1 MMQPV
6 TAPRSLKEKQ
16 RQEREALILQAA
28 EEVLAEKGYYETSV
42 DEIAARVGIAKGT
55 VYLHFP
61 SKEDLVVAIL
71 QRNAREVV
79 ALVEAAVSTARSN
92 REKLEAALEV
102 VYGAF
107 FDPRKGQL
115 MQLPYA
121 VMNSSELRRVF
132 VEKKACLKEEWGR
145 LTALITS
152 ILEDGK
158 AEGEFDN
165 AMPTSVMVS
174 AFFSLMS
181 PRSFERITADSQMP
195 VNEFVKHMARFYFKG
210 IAKVQGE

>member
-16 RQEREALILQAA
+16 RQEREELILQAA

-61 SKEDLVVAIL
+61 GKEDLVVAIL
-71 QRNAREVV
+71 QRKARAVV
-79 ALVEAAVSTARSN
+79 ELVEAAIAAAHSN
-92 REKLEAALEV
+92 HEKLEAVLEV
-102 VYGAF
+102 VYGGF
-107 FDPRKGQL
+107 FDPHKAQL

-121 VMNSSELRRVF
+121 VMNGSELRRVF
-132 VEKKACLKEEWGR
+132 VEKKGCLKEEWGR
-145 LTALITS
+145 LAALIAS

-158 AEGEFDN
+158 AEGAFDTS
-165 AMPTSVMVS
+165 MPTPVMVS

-181 PRSFERITADSQMP
+181 PRSLEHITLDNQLPAK
-195 VNEFVKHMARFYFKG
+195 EFAKHLARFYFKG

>member
-16 RQEREALILQAA
+16 RQEREELILQVA
-28 EEVLAEKGYYETSV
+28 EEVLAEKGYFETSI

-61 SKEDLVVAIL
+61 GKEDLVVAIL
-71 QRNAREVV
+71 ERNTR
-79 ALVEAAVSTARSN
+79 ALVELVEATAALAHSN
-92 REKLEAALEV
+92 REKLEAILRV
-102 VYGAF
+102 VYGSF
-107 FDPRKGQL
+107 FDLRKRQI

-121 VMNSSELRRVF
+121 VMNGSELRRVF
-132 VEKKACLKEEWGR
+132 VEKKGCMKEAWGR
-145 LTALITS
+145 LAALIAS

-158 AEGEFDN
+158 VEGEFDN
-165 AMPTSVMVS
+165 TIPTSVMLS

-181 PRSFERITADSQMP
+181 PRSFERLNENNQMP
-195 VNEFVKHMARFYFKG
+195 VDEFVKHLARFYFKG
-210 IAKVQGE
+210 IAVVQGE

>member
-1 MMQPV
+1 MQPV

-16 RQEREALILQAA
+16 RREREELILQAA
-28 EEVLAEKGYYETSV
+28 EEVLAEKGYYETSI

-71 QRNAREVV
+71 ERSAQAMVE
-79 ALVEAAVSTARSN
+79 LVEATIAAARSN
-92 REKLEAALEV
+92 REKLEAILQV
-102 VYGAF
+102 VYSSF
-107 FDPRKGQL
+107 FDLRKSQL

-132 VEKKACLKEEWGR
+132 VEKKGCMREKWDR
-145 LTALITS
+145 LATLIAS

-158 AEGEFDN
+158 AEGEFDTT
-165 AMPTSVMVS
+165 MPTPVMLS

-181 PRSFERITADSQMP
+181 PRSFERLNADNQVP
-195 VNEFVKHMARFYFKG
+195 VDEFVKHLARFYFKG
-210 IAKVQGE
+210 IAVVQGE

>member
-16 RQEREALILQAA
+16 RQEREELILQAA
-28 EEVLAEKGYYETSV
+28 EEVLVEKGYYETSV

-61 SKEDLVVAIL
+61 SKEDMVVAIL
-71 QRNAREVV
+71 QRSAREVV
-79 ALVEAAVSTARSN
+79 ELVETVIAAAQSN
-92 REKLEAALEV
+92 REKLEAVLEV
-102 VYGAF
+102 IYNRF
-107 FDPRKGQL
+107 FDPRKGPL

-121 VMNSSELRRVF
+121 VMNGSELRRVF
-132 VEKKACLKEEWGR
+132 VEKKGCLKEEWGR
-145 LTALITS
+145 LAALITS

-165 AMPTSVMVS
+165 AMPTPVMVS

-181 PRSFERITADSQMP
+181 PRSFERITVDNQMP
-195 VNEFVKHMARFYFKG
+195 VDEFAKHLARFYFKG
-210 IAKVQGE
+210 IAKVQGK